1 MKLTIQ
7 SVPTS
12 TSLILIPVMFE
23 SCIQSKNLTERD
35 RVRERGAGEKILLIK
50 KNQSCRLTSESQD
63 IISLLLNSNL
73 QDCNTHF
80 YD

>member
-50 KNQSCRLTSESQD
+50 K
-63 IISLLLNSNL
+63 INL
-73 QDCNTHF
+73 VDLQVKVKTLFLCC
-80 YD
+80 